1 MAHDSVELME
11 LRLFLEDICYDLL
24 RFQEARARGV
34 HHGDIQIRQE
44 SAMAGGA
51 GYADI
56 EVLHPDGPSDY
67 LEVKCGYEPDQLL
80 SSLGRKYGSLPR
92 RTAFRSKL
100 SVVTDLSDEAWA
112 ELEAAAASVLDGRL
126 TLERLDRTRLE
137 AQLLEYF
144 KVGLPRLDRES
155 LLQVRSAIEKTK
167 GVLAFGEGYKGSIL
181 EENTLWHVGHW
192 VVERAREK
200 DELATLLAP
209 GLYTDVAV
217 VIADISGFSSY
228 VRDTPDDAVMRYILT
243 SFYTKARRQVLAA
256 GGTLSQF
263 VGDAVI
269 ALFGLQHGSDY
280 MQQAL
285 QCAAALL
292 DIGASVTNSWQQMID
307 RIQQAAGCH
316 IGIAVGDLHLVPLRA
331 FSRSYVGVIADSVN
345 MASRLSSVAQP
356 HEIVLSNAFYQRL
369 PHASQKL
376 FQEMA
381 PVDAKNMGL
390 LRAWKSGSKHRPAE
404 HP

>member
-1 MAHDSVELME
+1 MAHDPVELME
-11 LRLFLEDICYDLL
+11 LRLFVEDICYDLL
-24 RFQEARARGV
+24 RFREAHARGV
-34 HHGDIQIRQE
+34 RHGDIQIRQE
-44 SAMAGGA
+44 SAMPAGTGF
-51 GYADI
+51 ADI
-56 EVLHPDGPSDY
+56 EILHPDAPSDY
-67 LEVKCGYEPDQLL
+67 LEVKWGYEADQLL
-80 SSLGRKYGSLPR
+80 SSLGRKYGTLAR

-100 SVVTDLSDEAWA
+100 SVVTDLSDEGWT

-126 TLERLDRTRLE
+126 DLERLDRARLE
-137 AQLLEYF
+137 SELQEHFGVA
-144 KVGLPRLDRES
+144 LPRVDRAS
-155 LLQVRSAIEKTK
+155 LLHVRSAIEKTK
-167 GVLAFGEGYKGSIL
+167 GTLAFGEGYKGSIL
-181 EENTLWHVGHW
+181 EDNTLWHVGHW
-192 VVERAREK
+192 VVEKAREK
-200 DELATLLAP
+200 DELAALLAP
-209 GLYTDVAV
+209 GLYADVAV

-243 SFYTKARRQVLAA
+243 SFYTKARRQVLAS

-285 QCAAALL
+285 QCAGALL

-307 RIQQAAGCH
+307 RIQHAAGCH
-316 IGIAVGDLHLVPLRA
+316 IGIALGDLHLVPLRA

-356 HEIVLSNAFYQRL
+356 HEIVVSNAFYQRL
-369 PHASQKL
+369 PHSSQKL

-390 LRAWKSGSKHRPAE
+390 LRAWRSGLKT
-404 HP
+404 